1 LPEGLKLGFG
11 PPEYTKIA
19 PYMKS
24 GVPTI
29 LAVLYVI
36 GGLKMD
42 EGIKKYDI
50 KLPMTSNQPVSVIVI
65 FQGRFSGKFLES
77 FFAN

>member
-1 LPEGLKLGFG
+1 
-11 PPEYTKIA
+11 
-19 PYMKS
+19 MKS
-24 GVPTI
+24 GAPTI

-50 KLPMTSNQPVSVIVI
+50 KLPMTSNQPVIVI
-65 FQGRFSGKFLES
+65 FQNLFSGKFFES
-77 FFAN
+77 FFFKKF